1 MKAKAIFR
9 ENVLSLLQ
17 SRGQRPHDLA
27 QWCRR
32 SDSWLS
38 KILGKDDRNLPI
50 EYLDRI
56 ADFFGL
62 RAYQLFQP
70 GLSPMTERRKGGD
83 RRKGVERRTRHIGDG
98 VASMNAADIGLSPQD
113 VAFFLRFKSLTKQD
127 REEIER
133 LARAAGRVRKKTPVP
148 NTGDAV
154 SGDGTT

>member
-70 GLSPMTERRKGGD
+70 GLSPLTERRKGD
-83 RRKGVERRTRHIGDG
+83 RRSGKDRRTHHVADG
-98 VASMNAADIGLSPQD
+98 PVLMTAADIGLSPQD

-127 REEIER
+127 REEIEK
-133 LARAAGRVRKKTPVP
+133 LARSAGRVRRRKDVP
-148 NTGDAV
+148 STGAAV
-154 SGDGTT
+154 SGDGSA